1 MMKKILA
8 LLTVVL
14 PLDALADV
22 VVPTRTLRANSI
34 VSATDVALKQIEN
47 ANAFYRIEDV
57 IGQEARV
64 TLYAG
69 RPIQID
75 DIGPPAIIARNQV
88 VSVVFV
94 SEGLTIRTEGRS
106 LQRGS
111 VGDRIRLMNL
121 SSRATVFGQV
131 QPDGT
136 VRVKNGN

>member
-1 MMKKILA
+1 MKQIFV
-8 LLTVVL
+8 LLSFVL

-34 VSATDVALKQIEN
+34 VSETDVTLKQIEN
-47 ANAFYRIEDV
+47 ASAFYRLEDV

-69 RPIQID
+69 RPILVD

-94 SEGLTIRTEGRS
+94 SDGLTIRTEGRS